1 MQARVQTFIDF
12 SEKDVRS
19 PSKSVHTVGYQS
31 WHADNLW
38 VHSEYEG
45 ISYFTTRWDAL
56 CPYIDVTDA
65 MLEMAPKPFVVYA
78 IPPSSRFGVPIKD
91 RYGLVN
97 ACDPAFWNDPYR
109 TRKFKELDKQFK
121 NFTVTERLIDGK
133 DITREFL
140 YEIGGNHFE
149 NCWIAPEEVDG
160 FLDYV
165 CELPVLLIQVYAP
178 NRDLVLSD
186 ISIVLHKENQLYGSF
201 CQWNRAYKNRSPGIY
216 ACLLA
221 TRWAQKNQLQ
231 FYNLGPVEEYGY
243 KSLFVTDYEPIYA
256 LVIADPE
263 HAIITEPSS
272 PINIDFEKTQI
283 NQIYR
288 QQN

>member
-1 MQARVQTFIDF
+1 MQARVQTFTDF

-121 NFTVTERLIDGK
+121 NFTVTEKLIDGK

-140 YEIGGNHFE
+140 YEIGGTHFE

-165 CELPVLLIQVYAP
+165 RELPVLLIQVYAP

>member
-1 MQARVQTFIDF
+1 MQAHVQTFTDF

-121 NFTVTERLIDGK
+121 NFTVTEKLIDGK

-140 YEIGGNHFE
+140 YEIGGTHFE

-165 CELPVLLIQVYAP
+165 RELPVLLIQVYAP

>member
-1 MQARVQTFIDF
+1 MQAHVQTFTDF

-121 NFTVTERLIDGK
+121 NFTVTEKLIDGK

-140 YEIGGNHFE
+140 YEIGGTHFE

-160 FLDYV
+160 FWIM
-165 CELPVLLIQVYAP
+165 CANFQ
-178 NRDLVLSD
+178 
-186 ISIVLHKENQLYGSF
+186 F
-201 CQWNRAYKNRSPGIY
+201 C
-216 ACLLA
+216 
-221 TRWAQKNQLQ
+221 
-231 FYNLGPVEEYGY
+231 
-243 KSLFVTDYEPIYA
+243 
-256 LVIADPE
+256 
-263 HAIITEPSS
+263 
-272 PINIDFEKTQI
+272 
-283 NQIYR
+283 
-288 QQN
+288 

>member
-1 MQARVQTFIDF
+1 MQAHVQTFTDF

-121 NFTVTERLIDGK
+121 KFTVTEKLIDGK

-140 YEIGGNHFE
+140 YEIGGTHFE

-165 CELPVLLIQVYAP
+165 RELPVLLIQVYAL